1 MEATHPLGGRVCFDA
16 LEGDLRAGELLKH
29 GVKVKLQEQPFQIL
43 RLLLERGGQ
52 LVSREELQKEIWPAD
67 TFVDFEE
74 GLYNAMK
81 RLRE

>member
-1 MEATHPLGGRVCFDA
+1 M
-16 LEGDLRAGELLKH
+16 
-29 GVKVKLQEQPFQIL
+29 KVKLQEQPFQIL
-43 RLLLERGGQ
+43 RLLLEHGGQ